1 MNFLRDLIQSRAVMT
16 AFIGLIGV
24 LVMYYSAVPEE
35 IWQSILALL
44 SVIVA
49 KFTVDDLGLT
59 IGRTIA
65 LTMKEERQKEQE

>member
-1 MNFLRDLIQSRAVMT
+1 MNIIKDLWQSRAVMT

-24 LVMYYSAVPEE
+24 LVLRYTQVPDDV
-35 IWQSILALL
+35 WQSVLALL
-44 SVIVA
+44 TVIVA

-65 LTMKEERQKEQE
+65 LTMKEMRQKEK